1 MSRILWISNSLN
13 SFTGYGVQTKLFVPR
28 IINKYK
34 HEIAVFGYYGVEGGM
49 MNINGVTCYPKA
61 MHPYGMD
68 VVRAHATHWKADYV
82 LSLMDAWV
90 VQPSNIQPIPWV
102 AYFPVDHD
110 PMPPKVKESLQFANS
125 RISMSKFGQEAAA
138 KMGLDSYYVPHAV
151 DTNLYKK
158 IDRKEARERLNF
170 PQCAYI
176 VGTVAM
182 NKGMPPRKNFAFM
195 LEAFRNFKRNHPSA
209 IYYLHT
215 QLGAGQDGYGG
226 MNLPELV
233 DLLGMKVGKDVFFC
247 DQYQQIIGFNEEYM
261 ALMYS
266 ALDVHMLVSAGEGFG
281 IPIIESQA
289 CGCPNIVGG
298 WTAMPEL
305 IHSGRIIEKKD
316 AEAIYDGI
324 ASYNWFPH
332 VGAVE
337 DALEQE
343 YKNPS
348 SRVSARKG
356 MVDNYEVE
364 LVMERHWKPAL
375 EAIDKELERVKE
387 RATVVNTARGVK

>member
-34 HEIAVFGYYGVEGGM
+34 HEIAVFGYYGVEGSVL
-49 MNINGVTCYPKA
+49 NINGVTCYPKA

-82 LSLMDAWV
+82 LSLMDSWV
-90 VQPSNIQPIPWV
+90 VQPSNIAPVPWV
-102 AYFPVDHD
+102 SYFPVDHD

-125 RISMSKFGQEAAA
+125 RISMSKFGKEAAA

-151 DTNLYKK
+151 DTNLYKR
-158 IDRKEARERLNF
+158 IDKKEARERLNF
-170 PQCAYI
+170 PQDAYI

-182 NKGMPPRKNFAFM
+182 NKGMPSRKNFTYM
-195 LEAFRNFKRNHPSA
+195 LEAFRNFKQRHTNA

-226 MNLPELV
+226 VNLPEYINS
-233 DLLGMKVGKDVFFC
+233 LGLQVGKDVFFC

-281 IPIIESQA
+281 IPIIEAQA
-289 CGCPNIVGG
+289 CGTPVIVGG
-298 WTAMPEL
+298 WTSMPEL
-305 IHSGRIIEKKD
+305 VHSGRIIDIKD
-316 AEAIYDGI
+316 AEKTWTGI
-324 ASYNWFPH
+324 ASYNFYPH

-364 LVMERHWKPAL
+364 LVMDKHWKPTL
-375 EAIDKELERVKE
+375 EAIDKELERVKD
-387 RATVVNTARGVK
+387 RAKTVADARGVK

>member
-1 MSRILWISNSLN
+1 MSRILWVSNSLN

-34 HEIAVFGYYGVEGGM
+34 HEIAVFGYYGVEGSVL
-49 MNINGVTCYPKA
+49 NINGITCYPKA
-61 MHPYGMD
+61 SHPYGMD

-281 IPIIESQA
+281 IPIIESQS

-332 VGAVE
+332 VGAIE

-364 LVMERHWKPAL
+364 LVMEKHWKPTL